1 MSPSAPSAVTT
12 PGRLDP
18 AYLESLFLSAG
29 LAIIACRPDGE
40 IVAGNPAALTLF
52 RSGGH
57 PLGGRVSEL
66 FPERDRAAVERALET
81 VQTTLEAFEYRTRL
95 GGTETDPLE
104 YAVWFT
110 PVLEPDGTVR
120 GISLWFRDVT
130 ERMRLRRSL
139 KERERLAALGALSRG
154 VAHHYNNLLCCIATS
169 VEYAIHMNTTSAM
182 RRALQ
187 RTAEAVRRATQ
198 ITQQLMA
205 FAQADH
211 REGDLA
217 DFAEMVLYYCDQHEE
232 RLARQHIKLVAE
244 WQVVPTMPVRRDQAL
259 IILDNVVE
267 NALEAM
273 PSGGTLT
280 VTLARR
286 DENSVCLSISD
297 TGAGIDPKYMERV
310 FEPFFTTK
318 GALGAGTGRNA
329 GMGLAVVHGLVGELH
344 GAITAANIPGGGAR
358 FDIILPIRREA

>member
-1 MSPSAPSAVTT
+1 MLPSAPSTT
-12 PGRLDP
+12 ALPGRLDP

-52 RSGGH
+52 RSGGR

-66 FPERDRAAVERALET
+66 FPPRDREAIERALEH
-81 VQTTLEAFEYRTRL
+81 VLVTLEPFEYRIRL

-104 YAVWFT
+104 YAVYLT

-120 GISLWFRDVT
+120 GIALWFRDIT
-130 ERMRLRRSL
+130 ERMRLRRAL
-139 KERERLAALGALSRG
+139 KERERLSALGALSRG

-169 VEYAIHMNTTSAM
+169 VEYAINMNTTSAM

-187 RTAEAVRRATQ
+187 RTAEAVGRAAQ

-217 DFAEMVLYYCDQHEE
+217 DFTEMVLYYCDQHEE
-232 RLARQHIKLVAE
+232 RLARLHIQLQAE
-244 WQVVPTMPVRRDQAL
+244 WQVVPMVPVRRDQAL
-259 IILDNVVE
+259 IILNNLVDN
-267 NALEAM
+267 AIEAM

-280 VTLARR
+280 MTLARR
-286 DENSVCLSISD
+286 DEDSISFSVAD
-297 TGAGIDPKYMERV
+297 TGTGIDPKHIERV

-318 GALGAGTGRNA
+318 GALGAGAGRNP
-329 GMGLAVVHGLVGELH
+329 GMGLAVVHGLIGELR
-344 GAITAANIPGGGAR
+344 GSITASNIPGGGAR
-358 FDIILPIRREA
+358 FDIILPVPREG